1 MSDYIEKNSL
11 REVAGNNLGKGRSK
25 GSRDKNINNEV
36 QIALSPV
43 FGITKKI

>member
-1 MSDYIEKNSL
+1 MPDYIEKNSL
-11 REVAGNNLGKGRSK
+11 REVAGNNRGKGRSK
-25 GSRDKNINNEV
+25 ESGDKNINNQV